1 MNRYFIH
8 NSANDSNKLEVFHY
22 LKNNFQSQTQIIIN
36 DISTL
41 VGPDSEIFFF
51 VPSSKITSVEIENSK
66 KESEESAKA
75 KLISDIDS
83 YVVSDI
89 SENEI
94 FIYRKNNLNLDS

>member
-22 LKNNFQSQTQIIIN
+22 LKNNFQSQTKIIIN

-51 VPSSKITSVEIENSK
+51 VPSSKITSIEIENSK

-75 KLISDIDS
+75 KLISDKPTS
-83 YVVSDI
+83 
-89 SENEI
+89 
-94 FIYRKNNLNLDS
+94 